1 MKKIL
6 NKLLKLTSAQK
17 IAISFLVIIAIGT
30 FLLYLPITHCD
41 DIELSL
47 IDALFIATSA
57 TCVTGLTPVSVIE
70 TFNILGQIVLLILM
84 QIGGIGVI
92 AIVISFLYSMKKKLS
107 IKNNKMIKNQFG
119 YINLSNK
126 RSNIQ
131 EMLKY
136 ILAVEFIGA
145 ILLSFY
151 FIPKH
156 GLLDGLFNSLFIS
169 VSAFCNAGFDVL
181 TSSSLIPYTNEY
193 YPLIIIMMLIIL
205 GGLGFVV
212 WFDVCDNIKKNKCK
226 KGCFQRFSLHT
237 RVVILTT
244 VFLIVLPALFI
255 FVLECSSEMFA
266 DLNLSSKILNS
277 LFTSVSLRTA
287 GFTTCDLSLANDS
300 SLLLMIVC
308 MFIGGSP
315 GGTAGGIKTTT
326 IVIILMY
333 IFSTIKGDE
342 YTNIHK
348 RRISENLIK
357 QAITIFAI
365 NIFVLLTGVFLLT
378 ITENLSFI
386 EILFEAT
393 SAIAT
398 VGLSMNTTSKLTV
411 FGKMIISFMMYLG
424 RIGILTFVLSFA
436 KDKNKQHIK
445 YATGNLL
452 I

>member
-6 NKLLKLTSAQK
+6 NKLLKLSPTQK
-17 IAISFLVIIAIGT
+17 IVISFLSIIAIGT

-41 DIELSL
+41 DTELNL

-57 TCVTGLTPVSVIE
+57 TCVTGLTPVSIIE
-70 TFNILGQIVLLILM
+70 TFNIWGQIVLLVLM
-84 QIGGIGVI
+84 QIGGIGII

-107 IKNNKMIKNQFG
+107 IKNNKMIKDQFG
-119 YINLSNK
+119 YINLNDR

-136 ILAVEFIGA
+136 IFTVEFIGT

-156 GLLDGLFNSLFIS
+156 GLLMGLFNSLFIS
-169 VSAFCNAGFDVL
+169 VSAFCNAGFDVI
-181 TSSSLIPYTNEY
+181 SHSSLTLYANEY
-193 YPLIIIMMLIIL
+193 YPLTIIMILIIL

-212 WFDVCDNIKKNKCK
+212 WFDICDNIKRNKCS
-226 KGCFQRFSLHT
+226 KGCFKRFSLHT
-237 RVVILTT
+237 RVVLLTT
-244 VFLIVLPALFI
+244 VSLIIFPAILI
-255 FVLECSSEMFA
+255 FVLE
-266 DLNLSSKILNS
+266 NSSKMFVDFNLLSKMFNS

-287 GFTTCDLSLANDS
+287 GFTTCNLSLANNS

-308 MFIGGSP
+308 MFVGGSP

-333 IFSTIKGDE
+333 IFSTIKGDK

-348 RRISENLIK
+348 RSVSENLIK
-357 QAITIFAI
+357 QAITVFAI
-365 NIFVLLTGVFLLT
+365 NIFVLLTGVFLLA
-378 ITENLSFI
+378 ITENLSLM

-398 VGLSMNTTSKLTV
+398 VGLSLNVTSKLTV
-411 FGKMIISFMMYLG
+411 AGKLIISFMMYLG
-424 RIGILTFVLSFA
+424 RIGILTFVLSFT
-436 KDKNKQHIK
+436 KNENKQHIK

>member
-6 NKLLKLTSAQK
+6 NKLLKLSPTQK
-17 IAISFLVIIAIGT
+17 IAISFLLIIAIGT

-41 DIELSL
+41 NTELNL
-47 IDALFIATSA
+47 IDTLFIATSA
-57 TCVTGLTPVSVIE
+57 TCVTGLTPVSIIE
-70 TFNILGQIVLLILM
+70 TFNLWGQIVLLVLM
-84 QIGGIGVI
+84 QIGGIGII
-92 AIVISFLYSMKKKLS
+92 AIVISFLYSIKKKLS

-119 YINLSNK
+119 YINLNDK

-136 ILAVEFIGA
+136 IFTVEFIGT

-151 FIPKH
+151 FVPEY
-156 GLLDGLFNSLFIS
+156 GLLMGLFNSLFIS
-169 VSAFCNAGFDVL
+169 VSAFCNAGFDIL
-181 TSSSLIPYTNEY
+181 TNSSLMPYTNEY

-212 WFDVCDNIKKNKCK
+212 WFDVCDNIKKNKCTK
-226 KGCFQRFSLHT
+226 KCFKKFSLHT

-244 VFLIVLPALFI
+244 VFLIVFPALFI
-255 FVLECSSEMFA
+255 LALEYSGRMF
-266 DLNLSSKILNS
+266 DNLNLSSKILNS

-287 GFTTCDLSLANDS
+287 GFTTCDLSLAKSS
-300 SLLLMIVC
+300 SLFLMIIC

-333 IFSTIKGDE
+333 IFSTIKGEE

-365 NIFVLLTGVFLLT
+365 NIFVLLIGVFLLT

-411 FGKMIISFMMYLG
+411 LGKMVVSFMMYLG
-424 RIGILTFVLSFA
+424 RIGILTFVLSFT
-436 KDKNKQHIK
+436 KNENKQHVK